1 MTRVSPLVIVRV
13 ASTPFEALVAPNG
26 ARARDAADSLLALME
41 ARAAEAERVSAVLYE
56 AAGEGA
62 PQAHAASRGAVLRI
76 RRAIH
81 QGRGVGG
88 AWMEEAGP
96 LLGTDQRALV
106 NHHIERSAALE
117 QARQNFWHA
126 YAAEAELWRTAL
138 MQAAEAPFFRLGL
151 RLAARTLLQRLSG
164 LRRAD
169 SAVWD
174 QRARH
179 TASKLWAYLGRSAT
193 KTSPNGV
200 FCLTGLGNL
209 TDGPA
214 ASRGENQIGRLDFLF
229 HVGEARK
236 ITACL
241 AASPEAMASVTPR
254 VNPTLRRDGEGWML
268 WRPATARRPED
279 DETRCQVKDHPVM
292 RMFLDAAAPER
303 RAVAEIIRDVEK
315 SVGRDVRPFFAQLVE
330 RGILIAEIEIPWS
343 ERRPLR
349 TLAARCPGAPWASEL
364 EAVEEDLESLVA
376 LPPEEIVPRMDA
388 LAARLESLPHARP
401 LTKDDLIRC
410 DAATRLGIDLPR
422 PLLRDLER
430 MVPLYAR
437 LYGAIYPEA
446 LTREWYA
453 ARFLARY
460 TSDTPIP
467 LLDFY
472 HGLFEPHDATRPAA
486 FVSPDS
492 GVSGQSGGS
501 GRSDSKLRAAA
512 GAAFERAR
520 DFFAE
525 CAHVAA
531 ATGAEQVDLS
541 EADWEEITG
550 DAPEPRFACA
560 ALFQVAACSLE
571 EVGTLRA
578 RVCLNA
584 FFPGAGLSVARL
596 AHLHA
601 PAAAGVENP
610 IVRQLRDGWK
620 RQARPG
626 AAHAEITFMHGA
638 RTANAGLRP
647 PIFPLEIELPGD
659 RVSEGHE
666 AVPLSDLTAAWDSG
680 ARRFVV
686 RSLSRGT
693 EILPVICSGI
703 NPEGFVSFLT
713 MVGAQDLQPLAFLPG
728 FDVAGIR
735 SWPRFSFGNVVLFR
749 RRWVF
754 EAADLP
760 GVDSREESF
769 LMTRRWRRE
778 HGLPEHVFV
787 HFDRDPKPFYVD
799 LGSEP
804 FVDLFRRA
812 LASQESGGRVHV
824 TEMLPGPE
832 ELWVRDSR
840 GRYASEFLVHLDN
853 LDRFREGSA

>member
-1 MTRVSPLVIVRV
+1 MTHVSPLLMVRV
-13 ASTPFEALVAPNG
+13 ASLPYETLAAPE
-26 ARARDAADSLLALME
+26 RAPAHETADRLLALLE
-41 ARAAEAERVSAVLYE
+41 SRAHEAERISAALYD

-62 PQAHAASRGAVLRI
+62 SSTHAASRGAVLRI

-88 AWMEEAGP
+88 ALLEEAGP
-96 LLGTDQRALV
+96 LLGTDQRDLV
-106 NHHIERSAALE
+106 HHHLEGTAAVE
-117 QARQNFWHA
+117 QAREDFSRA
-126 YAAEAELWRTAL
+126 YAAEVARRRATLI
-138 MQAAEAPFFRLGL
+138 QATETPLFRLGL
-151 RLAARTLLQRLSG
+151 RLAARTLLQRLGG

-169 SAVWD
+169 PATWD
-174 QRARH
+174 QRGRH
-179 TASKLWAYLGRSAT
+179 TASKLWAYLSRSTT

-209 TDGPA
+209 TDGAA
-214 ASRGENQIGRLDFLF
+214 ASRGENQIERLDFLF

-236 ITACL
+236 IAACL
-241 AASPEAMASVTPR
+241 GASPEAVANVVPR
-254 VNPTLRRDGEGWML
+254 VNPTLRRDGEGWVL

-279 DETRCQVKDHPVM
+279 DEARCQVKDHPVM
-292 RMFLDAAAPER
+292 RMFVDAAASENR
-303 RAVAEIIRDVEK
+303 REEEIIRDVEK

-343 ERRPLR
+343 ERRPLQA
-349 TLAARCPGAPWASEL
+349 LAMRCPGAPWAAEL
-364 EAVEEDLESLVA
+364 EALEEDLESLAA
-376 LPPEEIVPRMDA
+376 LSPEEIVPRMDA
-388 LAARLESLPHARP
+388 LAARLEPLPHARP
-401 LTKDDLIRC
+401 LSQDDLIRC
-410 DAATRLGIDLPR
+410 DASTRLRIDLPR
-422 PLLRDLER
+422 PLLRDFER
-430 MVPLYAR
+430 MMPFYAR

-453 ARFLARY
+453 ARFLARFPA
-460 TSDTPIP
+460 DTPIP

-472 HGLFEPHDATRPAA
+472 HGLFEPHEAPRPAA

-492 GVSGQSGGS
+492 GGSGS
-501 GRSDSKLRAAA
+501 GRRSESKLRAAA

-520 DFFAE
+520 DFFAARARE
-525 CAHVAA
+525 AT
-531 ATGAEQVDLS
+531 ATGAEQVELS
-541 EADWEEITG
+541 EADWEAITG
-550 DAPEPRFACA
+550 NAPEPRYACA
-560 ALFQVAACSLE
+560 ALFQVEASSIDDVSAQ
-571 EVGTLRA
+571 RA

-601 PAAAGVENP
+601 PAAAGAENP
-610 IVRQLRDGWK
+610 IVRQLRDGWA

-626 AAHAEITFMHGA
+626 VAHAEITFMHGA

-647 PIFPLEIELPGD
+647 PIFSLEIELPGD

-666 AVPLSDLTAAWDSG
+666 ALPLADLTATWDSAAG
-680 ARRFVV
+680 RFVV
-686 RSLSRGT
+686 RSLSRDT

-728 FDVAGIR
+728 FDAEGIR
-735 SWPRFSFGNVVLFR
+735 SWPRFTFGNVVLFR

-754 EAADLP
+754 DATELPVGSSPEAC
-760 GVDSREESF
+760 F

-787 HFDRDPKPFYVD
+787 HSERDPKPFYVD

-804 FVDLFRRA
+804 FVDLLRRA
-812 LASQESGGRVHV
+812 LASAESGGRIHV
-824 TEMLPGPE
+824 TEMLPGPDH
-832 ELWVRDSR
+832 LWIRDSR

-853 LDRFREGSA
+853 LA

>member
-1 MTRVSPLVIVRV
+1 MTHVSPLVIVRV
-13 ASTPFEALVAPNG
+13 ASLPFEALATTDGVH
-26 ARARDAADSLLALME
+26 AREAADRLLALTE
-41 ARAAEAERVSAVLYE
+41 ARTHEAERISAVLYD

-62 PQAHAASRGAVLRI
+62 SAAHAASRGAVLRI

-81 QGRGVGG
+81 QGRGVDGPLL
-88 AWMEEAGP
+88 EEAEP
-96 LLGTDQRALV
+96 LLGTDQRNLV
-106 NHHIERSAALE
+106 HHHLEGSAALE
-117 QARQNFWHA
+117 QARENFSRA
-126 YAAEAELWRTAL
+126 YAAEAECRRAAL
-138 MQAAEAPFFRLGL
+138 MRAAEAPLFRLGL

-164 LRRAD
+164 LRRVAP
-169 SAVWD
+169 AAWD
-174 QRARH
+174 QRGRH
-179 TASKLWAYLGRSAT
+179 TASKLWAYLGRSTT

-209 TDGPA
+209 TEGPA
-214 ASRGENQIGRLDFLF
+214 VSRGENQIERLDFLF

-241 AASPEAMASVTPR
+241 AASPEAMAVVIPR

-279 DETRCQVKDHPVM
+279 DEARCQVKDHPVM
-292 RMFLDAAAPER
+292 RMFVDAAAPEH
-303 RAVAEIIRDVEK
+303 RAAEEIIREVEK

-349 TLAARCPGAPWASEL
+349 ALAMRCPAAPWAGEL
-364 EAVEEDLESLVA
+364 QAVEEDLDSLAA
-376 LPPEEIVPRMDA
+376 LPWEEIVPRMDA
-388 LAARLESLPHARP
+388 LAARLEPLPHARP
-401 LTKDDLIRC
+401 LSPDDLIRC
-410 DAATRLGIDLPR
+410 DASTRLRLDLPR

-430 MVPLYAR
+430 IVPLYAR

-453 ARFLARY
+453 SRFLARFP
-460 TSDTPIP
+460 TDTPIP

-472 HGLFEPHDATRPAA
+472 HGLFEPHETPRPAA
-486 FVSPDS
+486 FVSPGS
-492 GVSGQSGGS
+492 GASGGS
-501 GRSDSKLRAAA
+501 RSARRSDSKLRAAA

-520 DFFAE
+520 DFFA
-525 CAHVAA
+525 ARARDAA
-531 ATGAEQVDLS
+531 ATGVDQVDLS
-541 EADWEEITG
+541 EADWHRIAG

-560 ALFQVAACSLE
+560 ALFQVAASSLE
-571 EVGTLRA
+571 DLSALRA
-578 RVCLNA
+578 RVCVNA

-601 PAAAGVENP
+601 PAHADDENP
-610 IVRQLRDGWK
+610 IVRQLRDGWA

-666 AVPLSDLTAAWDSG
+666 AVPLADLTAAWDSAAG
-680 ARRFVV
+680 RFVV
-686 RSLSRGT
+686 RSLSRGI

-713 MVGAQDLQPLAFLPG
+713 MVGEQGLQPLAFLPG
-728 FDVAGIR
+728 FDVDGIR
-735 SWPRFSFGNVVLFR
+735 RWPRFTFGNVVLFR
-749 RRWVF
+749 KRWVF
-754 EAADLP
+754 DAAELP
-760 GVDSREESF
+760 GGASPEESF
-769 LMTRRWRRE
+769 FMTRRWRRE

-787 HFDRDPKPFYVD
+787 HSDRDPKPFYVD

-804 FVDLFRRA
+804 RVDLMRRA
-812 LASQESGGRVHV
+812 LASPASGGRIHV
-824 TEMLPGPE
+824 TEMLPGPD
-832 ELWVRDSR
+832 ELWVRDFR

-853 LDRFREGSA
+853 LDRSAGCA